1 MPGVLFCHLVRELQM
16 IHKFVFAMESLCVDA
31 SWAVRINAIELGQAV
46 TFSMA
51 SEIAL
56 SLESLAA
63 TRTGEFSLS

>member
-1 MPGVLFCHLVRELQM
+1 M
-16 IHKFVFAMESLCVDA
+16 IHKFIFAMESLCVDA
-31 SWAVRINAIELGQAV
+31 SWTVRINTIELGQAV

-63 TRTGEFSLS
+63 KRTGEFSLS

>member
-1 MPGVLFCHLVRELQM
+1 MV
-16 IHKFVFAMESLCVDA
+16 HKFILTVESLCVDA
-31 SWAVRINAIELGQAV
+31 SWTVRINAIELGQAV
-46 TFSMA
+46 AFSMT